1 MTSISTNVSNIS
13 PGLSKQN
20 FIIIDSNQPKQ
31 GTLYEK
37 YMLKDEWNDEAKE
50 PTNEPTDQLVLIT
63 DEVSIENAKRRA
75 DVDILVSSIIQLDNW
90 ETSRLIFDD
99 LKVDEIKDSLIE
111 KANFYY
117 ESAIKLY
124 EESQFERAI
133 VQCNK
138 ALNLNSYFLKCALL
152 KCELFVEI
160 GDMKSAISNLNKLYS
175 YLVSLSKNDQESQ
188 QQSDSFEQLVADKLS
203 LYYYLQAQ
211 MYFDCKFYL
220 EALDSFTKASELQP
234 NNLTFKIRR

>member
-1 MTSISTNVSNIS
+1 MTSISTNVSGIAL
-13 PGLSKQN
+13 GLNKQN

-31 GTLYEK
+31 GALYEK
-37 YMLKDEWNDEAKE
+37 YLLKDKWDNEAKE
-50 PTNEPTDQLVLIT
+50 PNNETTNQLVLIT
-63 DEVSIENAKRRA
+63 DEVSIENVKRQA
-75 DVDILVSSIIQLDNW
+75 DVDILVSSVIQMDNW

-99 LKVDEIKDSLIE
+99 IKIDEIKDSLVE

-124 EESQFERAI
+124 EKSLFEKAI
-133 VQCNK
+133 IQSNK

-160 GDMKSAISNLNKLYS
+160 GDIKSAISNLNKLYS
-175 YLVSLSKNDQESQ
+175 YLVLMSKNDQESQ
-188 QQSDSFEQLVADKLS
+188 QQFDNFEQLVADKLS

-220 EALDSFTKASELQP
+220 ESLDSFTKASELRP